1 MEKDKVNKDKSMAR
15 NSPFK
20 SKEEVLKTLADLGK
34 KVLETGEIKE
44 EVTTADQTSTTEY
57 LSALKETLTAINQ
70 EIKDCTN
77 TEEKLMLYKQRA
89 HIIDK
94 VEEEKKNQRHFN
106 ENREAENRSHSKA
119 VFAVVASVAVG
130 TGSLV
135 AKSLLENKRT

>member
-1 MEKDKVNKDKSMAR
+1 MEKDQVNKDKSIPR

-20 SKEEVLKTLADLGK
+20 SKEELLKTLADLGK
-34 KVLETGEIKE
+34 KVMETGEIKE
-44 EVTTADQTSTTEY
+44 EVTAADQTSTTEY
-57 LSALKETLTAINQ
+57 LSTLKETLTAINQ

-89 HIIDK
+89 NIIDK
-94 VEEEKKNQRHFN
+94 MEEEKKNQRHFN

-130 TGSLV
+130 AGSLV